1 MTTRATGRADGLDCV
16 VVGGGLAGLACA
28 HGLVTAGRT
37 VHVLE
42 AEEAPGGRART
53 VWHRGR
59 PVNRGFQTLFRAYP
73 RTRALIRAVG
83 IPRRDLR
90 PVSGGAV
97 FVHGDGSIHRLGTSK
112 LAPLRFTGLER
123 SDRAR
128 LAALGAEVVAR
139 PPDALLAQEEEG
151 VTAEAFLRARGFSEE
166 AIEGV
171 FRPLFGV
178 ILLDRTL
185 GADTGYFRFLLGMLA
200 RAPAVI
206 PSDGLGMIAEW
217 TSAAVRQ
224 AGGTIDLGVR
234 AVELEL
240 DAAGRRVAAVRTD
253 DGRRIESRHVVL
265 AAEAPSA
272 RGLLAPLDP
281 GSAERLPADPAS
293 SATAAFALRRPLYR
307 GRVILLN
314 ADSEPAGAP
323 RVNLLCQTTNIT
335 RPGAPEGPHI
345 LLATRVTTQGPG
357 AEGLVEAVGELVRRW
372 APGYDWAGLAEAIDV
387 YDHPFAQF
395 RPTSGVRRSLPGPR
409 TAVENLILAGDL
421 TVHPSIEGAVSSGSR
436 AAGIV
441 DALLP

>member
-1 MTTRATGRADGLDCV
+1 M
-16 VVGGGLAGLACA
+16 
-28 HGLVTAGRT
+28 
-37 VHVLE
+37 
-42 AEEAPGGRART
+42 
-53 VWHRGR
+53 
-59 PVNRGFQTLFRAYP
+59 
-73 RTRALIRAVG
+73 G

-421 TVHPSIEGAVSSGSR
+421 TVHPSIEGAVFKGR
-436 AAGIV
+436 ARGPRASWTRCC
-441 DALLP
+441 P